1 MPIHA
6 SIEPLAWESEF
17 FQRPSAKLHFSDS
30 APQVNPAELDAF
42 TLTQAKVPTHRLD
55 LIDAL
60 GQLSFKLVE
69 GEVDLSLGVNDTV
82 GTENASF
89 SVDAKTD
96 TGTCQ
101 HRVTTYP
108 YRIATT
114 EDIPLLRS
122 VADNAFAL
130 SRFRAPWYD
139 PQDSGRFYALWAEKA
154 VLGTFD
160 HQCLLVMDSSGQPA
174 GFVTLRDLH
183 DGSARIGLLAVF
195 PDAQGK
201 GIGSSLM
208 SAAKQWCQSHGLHR
222 LLVATQ
228 MSNIAA
234 LRLYIRSG
242 ASIESTAYWLCR
254 GRDDSI

>member
-1 MPIHA
+1 MPVHA

-17 FQRPSAKLHFSDS
+17 FQRHSAKLIFSDS
-30 APQVNPAELDAF
+30 APQLNPAELDAF
-42 TLTQAKVPTHRLD
+42 TLTQAKVPTHRVD

-60 GQLSFKLVE
+60 GQLDFKLVE
-69 GEVDLSLGVNDTV
+69 GEVDLSLAIAAKAVIGTKNATSEAEAELSVATV
-82 GTENASF
+82 
-89 SVDAKTD
+89 D
-96 TGTCQ
+96 
-101 HRVTTYP
+101 
-108 YRIATT
+108 
-114 EDIPLLRS
+114 DIPLLRR
-122 VADNAFAL
+122 VATDAFAL

-160 HQCLLVMDSSGQPA
+160 HQCLLVMDTQGQPA
-174 GFVTLRDLH
+174 GFVTLRDLQ

-201 GIGSSLM
+201 GIGTSLM
-208 SAAKQWCQSHGLHR
+208 SAAKQWCQSRGLQR
-222 LLVATQ
+222 LRVATQ

-254 GRDDSI
+254 G

>member
-1 MPIHA
+1 MPVHA

-17 FQRPSAKLHFSDS
+17 FQRQSAKLNFSDS
-30 APQVNPAELDAF
+30 APQLNPAELDAF
-42 TLTQAKVPTHRLD
+42 TLIQAKVPTHRLD
-55 LIDAL
+55 LIDSL
-60 GQLSFKLVE
+60 GQLGFKLVE
-69 GEVDLSLGVNDTV
+69 GEVDLALLIEGKDGV
-82 GTENASF
+82 GTENAS
-89 SVDAKTD
+89 SAID
-96 TGTCQ
+96 TGTYQ
-101 HRVTTYP
+101 QRL
-108 YRIATT
+108 ATT
-114 EDIPLLRS
+114 ADIPLLRS
-122 VADNAFAL
+122 VAARAFAL

-160 HQCLLVMDSSGQPA
+160 HQCLLVMDTFGQPA
-174 GFVTLRDLH
+174 GFVTLRDLQ

-201 GIGSSLM
+201 GIGSLLM

-222 LLVATQ
+222 LWVATQ
-228 MSNIAA
+228 MSNVAA

-254 GRDDSI
+254 G

>member
-1 MPIHA
+1 MPVHA

-17 FQRPSAKLHFSDS
+17 FQRHSAKLIFSDS
-30 APQVNPAELDAF
+30 APQLDPAELAAY

-55 LIDAL
+55 LIDSL
-60 GQLSFKLVE
+60 GQLGFKLVE
-69 GEVDLSLGVNDTV
+69 GEVDLSLAVAINTEI
-82 GTENASF
+82 GTENATSAA
-89 SVDAKTD
+89 DNEL
-96 TGTCQ
+96 
-101 HRVTTYP
+101 RV
-108 YRIATT
+108 ATVA
-114 EDIPLLRS
+114 DIPLLRR
-122 VADNAFAL
+122 VAASAFAL

-160 HQCLLVMDSSGQPA
+160 HQCLLVMDALGQPA

-208 SAAKQWCQSHGLHR
+208 SAAKQWCHGHGLQR
-222 LLVATQ
+222 LRVATQ

-254 GRDDSI
+254 G

>member
-1 MPIHA
+1 MPVHA

-17 FQRPSAKLHFSDS
+17 FQRHSAKLIFSDS
-30 APQVNPAELDAF
+30 APQLNPAELDAY

-55 LIDAL
+55 LIDSL
-60 GQLSFKLVE
+60 GQLGFKLVE
-69 GEVDLSLGVNDTV
+69 GEVDLSLAVDIHSGV
-82 GTENASF
+82 GTENATSA
-89 SVDAKTD
+89 VDNEL
-96 TGTCQ
+96 
-101 HRVTTYP
+101 RV
-108 YRIATT
+108 ATAA
-114 EDIPLLRS
+114 DIPLLRR
-122 VADNAFAL
+122 VAASAFAL

-160 HQCLLVMDSSGQPA
+160 HQCLLVMDSLGQPA
-174 GFVTLRDLH
+174 GFVTLRDLQ

-208 SAAKQWCQSHGLHR
+208 SAAKQWCHGHGLQR
-222 LLVATQ
+222 LRVATQ

-254 GRDDSI
+254 G

>member
-1 MPIHA
+1 MPVHA
-6 SIEPLAWESEF
+6 SIEPLDWESEF
-17 FQRPSAKLHFSDS
+17 FQRPSAKLIFSDS

-42 TLTQAKVPTHRLD
+42 TLVQAKVPTHRLD
-55 LIDAL
+55 LIDSL
-60 GQLSFKLVE
+60 GLLGFKLVE
-69 GEVDLSLGVNDTV
+69 GEIDLALSVDDAV
-82 GTENASF
+82 GMENAS
-89 SVDAKTD
+89 VRADV
-96 TGTCQ
+96 GTYQ
-101 HRVTTYP
+101 QRVAA
-108 YRIATT
+108 IA
-114 EDIPLLRS
+114 DIPLLRS
-122 VADNAFAL
+122 VAANAFAL

-183 DGSARIGLLAVF
+183 EGSARIGLLAVF
-195 PDAQGK
+195 PNAQGK
-201 GIGSSLM
+201 GIGLSLM

-222 LLVATQ
+222 LRVATQ

-254 GRDDSI
+254 G

>member
-1 MPIHA
+1 MPVHA

-17 FQRPSAKLHFSDS
+17 FQRHSAKLIFSDS
-30 APQVNPAELDAF
+30 APQLNPAELDAF
-42 TLTQAKVPTHRLD
+42 TLTQAKVPTHRVD

-60 GQLSFKLVE
+60 GQLDFKLVE
-69 GEVDLSLGVNDTV
+69 GEVDLSLVV
-82 GTENASF
+82 AAKAVIGTENASSEAEAEL
-89 SVDAKTD
+89 SV
-96 TGTCQ
+96 
-101 HRVTTYP
+101 
-108 YRIATT
+108 ATVD
-114 EDIPLLRS
+114 DIPLLRR
-122 VADNAFAL
+122 VAADAFAL

-139 PQDSGRFYALWAEKA
+139 PQHSGRFYALWAEKA

-160 HQCLLVMDSSGQPA
+160 HQCLLVMDTQGQPA
-174 GFVTLRDLH
+174 GFVTLRDLQ

-201 GIGSSLM
+201 GIGTSLM
-208 SAAKQWCQSHGLHR
+208 SAAKQWCQSRGLQR
-222 LLVATQ
+222 LRVATQ

-254 GRDDSI
+254 G

>member
-1 MPIHA
+1 MPVHA

-17 FQRPSAKLHFSDS
+17 FQRQSAKLNFSNS
-30 APQVNPAELDAF
+30 APQLDPAELDAF

-60 GQLSFKLVE
+60 GQLGFKLVE
-69 GEVDLSLGVNDTV
+69 GEVDLALSVADAV
-82 GTENASF
+82 GTENATPQSE
-89 SVDAKTD
+89 A
-96 TGTCQ
+96 GTYQ
-101 HRVTTYP
+101 HRVAIP
-108 YRIATT
+108 
-114 EDIPLLRS
+114 EDIPLLRG
-122 VADNAFAL
+122 VAAKAFAL

-160 HQCLLVMDSSGQPA
+160 HQCLLVMDSAGQPA
-174 GFVTLRDLH
+174 GFVTLRDLQ
-183 DGSARIGLLAVF
+183 DGCARIGLLAVF

-201 GIGSSLM
+201 GIGSLLM

-222 LLVATQ
+222 LRVATQ

-254 GRDDSI
+254 G

>member
-1 MPIHA
+1 MPVHA

-30 APQVNPAELDAF
+30 APQVSPAELDAF

-60 GQLSFKLVE
+60 GQLGFKLVE
-69 GEVDLSLGVNDTV
+69 GEVDLSLSVEDTI

-89 SVDAKTD
+89 KVDA
-96 TGTCQ
+96 GAYQ
-101 HRVTTYP
+101 HRV
-108 YRIATT
+108 ATT
-114 EDIPLLRS
+114 EDIPLLRN
-122 VADNAFAL
+122 VAGAAFAL

-174 GFVTLRDLH
+174 GFVTLRDLQ

-201 GIGSSLM
+201 GIGSLLM

-222 LLVATQ
+222 LHVATQ

-254 GRDDSI
+254 G

>member
-1 MPIHA
+1 MPVHA

-17 FQRPSAKLHFSDS
+17 FQRHSAKLIFSDS
-30 APQVNPAELDAF
+30 APQLNPAELDAY

-55 LIDAL
+55 LVDSL
-60 GQLSFKLVE
+60 GQLGFKLVE
-69 GEVDLSLGVNDTV
+69 GEVDLSLAVAINTEIGM
-82 GTENASF
+82 ENATSAAD
-89 SVDAKTD
+89 SEL
-96 TGTCQ
+96 
-101 HRVTTYP
+101 RV
-108 YRIATT
+108 ATAA
-114 EDIPLLRS
+114 DIPLLRR
-122 VADNAFAL
+122 VAASAFAL

-160 HQCLLVMDSSGQPA
+160 HQCLLVMDALGQPA

-208 SAAKQWCQSHGLHR
+208 SAAKQWCHGHGLQR
-222 LLVATQ
+222 LRVATQ

-254 GRDDSI
+254 G